1 MITDMDKSNADK
13 DSYSRKLTDSERERM
28 DKLREQYENE
38 GRFPEGKVAVVDKEE
53 DAKEGQITFVTTTR
67 TYVIPEKEMTD
78 EQILQIIDYGYKEDY
93 SLRQERRGTE
103 ENYDGVVS
111 DEQVAENEEKI
122 KSCDGMSKEEA
133 KELAAKYIKNI
144 YDIDVSEYDVDV
156 NANYDSSYE
165 VHFQKD
171 NSIIVNIDAVNKQL
185 EYIHIDEY
193 EVENNNEKADENL
206 FTNYASTVKEIIV
219 NKANLAET
227 DSKYHYEYTLTE
239 DEKVQAGIMS
249 YYFEKSNG
257 KVVQIR
263 VNCKEQKIIDVAIY
277 TEKQYKT
284 MNKTREKQYKELG
297 LKRVSVEMNV
307 DKTNVVDKT
316 VNIKQMKFTEK
327 QKAKAAFVKSSMSFA
342 KSCKEIDGLYNN
354 SEYIVEGEVENAYD
368 PVNDYECIFK
378 SEGKNYI
385 RNFPADE
392 KIAKYSTQNVI
403 KNNVSLSS
411 AELEKYCITMN
422 K

>member
-1 MITDMDKSNADK
+1 MITNM

-38 GRFPEGKVAVVDKEE
+38 GRFPEGKVAVVDKE

-93 SLRQERRGTE
+93 SLRQERRETE

-122 KSCDGMSKEEA
+122 KSSNGMSKEAA
-133 KELAAKYIKNI
+133 KELVAKYIKNI

-206 FTNYASTVKEIIV
+206 FTNC
-219 NKANLAET
+219 
-227 DSKYHYEYTLTE
+227 D
-239 DEKVQAGIMS
+239 
-249 YYFEKSNG
+249 
-257 KVVQIR
+257 
-263 VNCKEQKIIDVAIY
+263 KI
-277 TEKQYKT
+277 KT
-284 MNKTREKQYKELG
+284 Y
-297 LKRVSVEMNV
+297 
-307 DKTNVVDKT
+307 
-316 VNIKQMKFTEK
+316 
-327 QKAKAAFVKSSMSFA
+327 
-342 KSCKEIDGLYNN
+342 
-354 SEYIVEGEVENAYD
+354 
-368 PVNDYECIFK
+368 
-378 SEGKNYI
+378 
-385 RNFPADE
+385 
-392 KIAKYSTQNVI
+392 
-403 KNNVSLSS
+403 
-411 AELEKYCITMN
+411 
-422 K
+422 

>member
-1 MITDMDKSNADK
+1 MNRIDKKIFEMAKKEEINTPKSYEDRVQKILDELPESQVEERRKLKIRPAFAMAAVLVLIMSVTAGATINAISKRMNDMSNKEKQQMITDMDKSNADK

-122 KSCDGMSKEEA
+122 KSSNGMSKEAA

-206 FTNYASTVKEIIV
+206 FTNYADTVKEIII
-219 NKANLAET
+219 NKANLAEK

-257 KVVQIR
+257 EVVQIR
-263 VNCKEQKIIDVAIY
+263 FNCKEKKIIDVAIY

-284 MNKTREKQYKELG
+284 KSKIREKQYKEIG
-297 LKRVSVEMNV
+297 LKRVSVEIN
-307 DKTNVVDKT
+307 
-316 VNIKQMKFTEK
+316 
-327 QKAKAAFVKSSMSFA
+327 
-342 KSCKEIDGLYNN
+342 
-354 SEYIVEGEVENAYD
+354 
-368 PVNDYECIFK
+368 
-378 SEGKNYI
+378 
-385 RNFPADE
+385 
-392 KIAKYSTQNVI
+392 
-403 KNNVSLSS
+403 
-411 AELEKYCITMN
+411 
-422 K
+422 

>member
-1 MITDMDKSNADK
+1 MDKSNADK

-93 SLRQERRGTE
+93 SLRQERRETE

-122 KSCDGMSKEEA
+122 KSSNGMSKEAA
-133 KELAAKYIKNI
+133 KELVAKYIKNI

-206 FTNYASTVKEIIV
+206 FTNYADTVKEIII

-227 DSKYHYEYTLTE
+227 DSKYHYDTL
-239 DEKVQAGIMS
+239 
-249 YYFEKSNG
+249 
-257 KVVQIR
+257 
-263 VNCKEQKIIDVAIY
+263 
-277 TEKQYKT
+277 
-284 MNKTREKQYKELG
+284 
-297 LKRVSVEMNV
+297 
-307 DKTNVVDKT
+307 
-316 VNIKQMKFTEK
+316 
-327 QKAKAAFVKSSMSFA
+327 
-342 KSCKEIDGLYNN
+342 
-354 SEYIVEGEVENAYD
+354 
-368 PVNDYECIFK
+368 
-378 SEGKNYI
+378 
-385 RNFPADE
+385 
-392 KIAKYSTQNVI
+392 
-403 KNNVSLSS
+403 
-411 AELEKYCITMN
+411 
-422 K
+422 

>member
-1 MITDMDKSNADK
+1 MNRIDKKIFEMAKKEEINTPKSYEDRVQKILDELPESQVEERRKLKIRPAFAMAAVLVLIMSVTAGATINAISKRMNDMSNKEKQQMITDMDKSNADK

-122 KSCDGMSKEEA
+122 KSSNGMSKEAA

-206 FTNYASTVKEIIV
+206 FTNYADTVKEIII
-219 NKANLAET
+219 NKANLAEK

-239 DEKVQAGIMS
+239 DEKVQTGIMS

-284 MNKTREKQYKELG
+284 MSKTREKQYKELG
-297 LKRVSVEMNV
+297 LKRVSVE
-307 DKTNVVDKT
+307 
-316 VNIKQMKFTEK
+316 I
-327 QKAKAAFVKSSMSFA
+327 
-342 KSCKEIDGLYNN
+342 N
-354 SEYIVEGEVENAYD
+354 S
-368 PVNDYECIFK
+368 DY
-378 SEGKNYI
+378 
-385 RNFPADE
+385 
-392 KIAKYSTQNVI
+392 
-403 KNNVSLSS
+403 
-411 AELEKYCITMN
+411 
-422 K
+422 

>member
-1 MITDMDKSNADK
+1 MITNMDKLNADK

-53 DAKEGQITFVTTTR
+53 DAKEGQITFVTITR

-93 SLRQERRGTE
+93 SLRQESRGTE

-111 DEQVAENEEKI
+111 DEQVAENKEKI
-122 KSCDGMSKEEA
+122 KSSDGMSKEEA

-185 EYIHIDEY
+185 EYIHIDKY

-219 NKANLAET
+219 NKASLAET

-263 VNCKEQKIIDVAIY
+263 VNCKEQKIIGVAIY

-307 DKTNVVDKT
+307 DETNVVDKT
-316 VNIKQMKFTEK
+316 VNIKK
-327 QKAKAAFVKSSMSFA
+327 
-342 KSCKEIDGLYNN
+342 
-354 SEYIVEGEVENAYD
+354 
-368 PVNDYECIFK
+368 
-378 SEGKNYI
+378 
-385 RNFPADE
+385 
-392 KIAKYSTQNVI
+392 
-403 KNNVSLSS
+403 
-411 AELEKYCITMN
+411 
-422 K
+422 

>member
-1 MITDMDKSNADK
+1 MNRMDKKIFEMAKKEEINTPKSYEDRVQKILDELPESQVEERRKLKIRPAFAMAAVLVLIMSVTAGATINAISKRMNDMSNKEKQQMITDMDKSNADK

-122 KSCDGMSKEEA
+122 KSSNGMSKEAA

-156 NANYDSSYE
+156 NANYDSRYE

-206 FTNYASTVKEIIV
+206 FTNYADTVKEIII
-219 NKANLAET
+219 NKANLAEK

-284 MNKTREKQYKELG
+284 MSKTREKQYKELG
-297 LKRVSVEMNV
+297 LKRVSVEMN
-307 DKTNVVDKT
+307 
-316 VNIKQMKFTEK
+316 
-327 QKAKAAFVKSSMSFA
+327 S
-342 KSCKEIDGLYNN
+342 
-354 SEYIVEGEVENAYD
+354 
-368 PVNDYECIFK
+368 DY
-378 SEGKNYI
+378 
-385 RNFPADE
+385 
-392 KIAKYSTQNVI
+392 
-403 KNNVSLSS
+403 
-411 AELEKYCITMN
+411 
-422 K
+422 

>member
-1 MITDMDKSNADK
+1 MNRIDKKIFEMAKKEEINTPKSYEDRVQKILDELPESQVEERRKLKIRPAFAMAAVLVLIMSVTAGATINAISKRMNDMSNKEKQQMITDMDKSNADK

-122 KSCDGMSKEEA
+122 KSSNGMSKEAA

-206 FTNYASTVKEIIV
+206 FTNYADTVKEIII
-219 NKANLAET
+219 NKANLAEK

-277 TEKQYKT
+277 TEKQYK
-284 MNKTREKQYKELG
+284 ELG
-297 LKRVSVEMNV
+297 LKRVSVE
-307 DKTNVVDKT
+307 
-316 VNIKQMKFTEK
+316 I
-327 QKAKAAFVKSSMSFA
+327 
-342 KSCKEIDGLYNN
+342 N
-354 SEYIVEGEVENAYD
+354 S
-368 PVNDYECIFK
+368 DY
-378 SEGKNYI
+378 
-385 RNFPADE
+385 
-392 KIAKYSTQNVI
+392 
-403 KNNVSLSS
+403 
-411 AELEKYCITMN
+411 
-422 K
+422 

>member
-1 MITDMDKSNADK
+1 MNRIDKKIFEMAKKEEINTPKSYEDRVQKILDELPESQVEERRKLKIRPAFAMAAVLVLIMSVTAGATINAISKRMNDMSNKEKQQMITDMDKSNADK

-103 ENYDGVVS
+103 ESYDGVVS

-122 KSCDGMSKEEA
+122 KSSNGMSKEAA

-206 FTNYASTVKEIIV
+206 FTNYADTVKEIII
-219 NKANLAET
+219 NKANLAEK

-284 MNKTREKQYKELG
+284 KSKIREKQYKELG
-297 LKRVSVEMNV
+297 LKRVSVE
-307 DKTNVVDKT
+307 
-316 VNIKQMKFTEK
+316 I
-327 QKAKAAFVKSSMSFA
+327 
-342 KSCKEIDGLYNN
+342 N
-354 SEYIVEGEVENAYD
+354 S
-368 PVNDYECIFK
+368 DY
-378 SEGKNYI
+378 
-385 RNFPADE
+385 
-392 KIAKYSTQNVI
+392 
-403 KNNVSLSS
+403 
-411 AELEKYCITMN
+411 
-422 K
+422 

>member
-1 MITDMDKSNADK
+1 
-13 DSYSRKLTDSERERM
+13 
-28 DKLREQYENE
+28 
-38 GRFPEGKVAVVDKEE
+38 
-53 DAKEGQITFVTTTR
+53 
-67 TYVIPEKEMTD
+67 
-78 EQILQIIDYGYKEDY
+78 
-93 SLRQERRGTE
+93 
-103 ENYDGVVS
+103 
-111 DEQVAENEEKI
+111 
-122 KSCDGMSKEEA
+122 MSKEAA
-133 KELAAKYIKNI
+133 KELVAKYIKNI

-206 FTNYASTVKEIIV
+206 FTNYADTVKEIII

-277 TEKQYKT
+277 TEKQ
-284 MNKTREKQYKELG
+284 
-297 LKRVSVEMNV
+297 
-307 DKTNVVDKT
+307 
-316 VNIKQMKFTEK
+316 
-327 QKAKAAFVKSSMSFA
+327 
-342 KSCKEIDGLYNN
+342 
-354 SEYIVEGEVENAYD
+354 IVT
-368 PVNDYECIFK
+368 K
-378 SEGKNYI
+378 
-385 RNFPADE
+385 
-392 KIAKYSTQNVI
+392 
-403 KNNVSLSS
+403 
-411 AELEKYCITMN
+411 
-422 K
+422 

>member
-1 MITDMDKSNADK
+1 MNRIDKKIFEMAKKEEINTPKSYEDRVQKILDELPESQVEERRKLKIRPAFAMAAVLVLIMSVTAGATINAISKRMNDMSNKEKQQMITNMDKSNADK

-122 KSCDGMSKEEA
+122 KSSNGMSKEAA

-171 NSIIVNIDAVNKQL
+171 NSIIVNIDAANKQL

-206 FTNYASTVKEIIV
+206 FTNYADTVKEIII
-219 NKANLAET
+219 NKANLAEK

-284 MNKTREKQYKELG
+284 MSKTREKQYKELG
-297 LKRVSVEMNV
+297 LKRVSVEMN
-307 DKTNVVDKT
+307 
-316 VNIKQMKFTEK
+316 
-327 QKAKAAFVKSSMSFA
+327 S
-342 KSCKEIDGLYNN
+342 
-354 SEYIVEGEVENAYD
+354 
-368 PVNDYECIFK
+368 DY
-378 SEGKNYI
+378 
-385 RNFPADE
+385 
-392 KIAKYSTQNVI
+392 
-403 KNNVSLSS
+403 
-411 AELEKYCITMN
+411 
-422 K
+422 

>member
-1 MITDMDKSNADK
+1 MNKVDKKIFEMAKNERIEVPKTYEEKVQKILEELPENQVEGKHKLKIRLTFVIAAILVLIMSIAVGATINVISKRMNDMSKKEKKQFVVDMDKSNAEK
-13 DSYSRKLTDSERERM
+13 DSYSRKLTDSEWERM
-28 DKLREQYENE
+28 DVLREQYEKE
-38 GRFPEGKVAVVDKEE
+38 GRFPEGKLSVVDNEG
-53 DAKEGQITFVTTTR
+53 DAIEGQITFVTTTR
-67 TYVIPEKEMTD
+67 TYVIPKEEMTD

-93 SLRQERRGTE
+93 SLRQERRETE

-122 KSCDGMSKEEA
+122 KSSNGMSKEAA
-133 KELAAKYIKNI
+133 KELVAKYIKNI

-206 FTNYASTVKEIIV
+206 FTNYADTVKEIII

-227 DSKYHYEYTLTE
+227 DSKYHYEYTLIE

-277 TEKQYKT
+277 TEKQ
-284 MNKTREKQYKELG
+284 
-297 LKRVSVEMNV
+297 
-307 DKTNVVDKT
+307 
-316 VNIKQMKFTEK
+316 
-327 QKAKAAFVKSSMSFA
+327 
-342 KSCKEIDGLYNN
+342 
-354 SEYIVEGEVENAYD
+354 IVT
-368 PVNDYECIFK
+368 K
-378 SEGKNYI
+378 
-385 RNFPADE
+385 
-392 KIAKYSTQNVI
+392 
-403 KNNVSLSS
+403 
-411 AELEKYCITMN
+411 
-422 K
+422 

>member
-1 MITDMDKSNADK
+1 MNRMDKKIFEMAKKEEINTPKSYEDRVQKILDELPESQVEERRKLKIRPAFAMAAVLVLIMSVTAGATINAISKRMNDMSNKEKQQMITDMDKSNADK

-78 EQILQIIDYGYKEDY
+78 EQILQIIDYWYKEDY

-122 KSCDGMSKEEA
+122 KSSNGMSKEAA

-206 FTNYASTVKEIIV
+206 FTNYADTVKEIII
-219 NKANLAET
+219 NKANLAEK

-284 MNKTREKQYKELG
+284 MSKTREKQYKELG
-297 LKRVSVEMNV
+297 LKRVSVEMN
-307 DKTNVVDKT
+307 
-316 VNIKQMKFTEK
+316 
-327 QKAKAAFVKSSMSFA
+327 S
-342 KSCKEIDGLYNN
+342 
-354 SEYIVEGEVENAYD
+354 
-368 PVNDYECIFK
+368 DY
-378 SEGKNYI
+378 
-385 RNFPADE
+385 
-392 KIAKYSTQNVI
+392 
-403 KNNVSLSS
+403 
-411 AELEKYCITMN
+411 
-422 K
+422 

>member
-1 MITDMDKSNADK
+1 MITNMDKSNADK
-13 DSYSRKLTDSERERM
+13 DSYSRKLTDFERERM

-93 SLRQERRGTE
+93 SLRQERRETE

-122 KSCDGMSKEEA
+122 KSSNGMSKEAA

-206 FTNYASTVKEIIV
+206 FTNYADTVKEIII

-277 TEKQYKT
+277 TEKQ
-284 MNKTREKQYKELG
+284 
-297 LKRVSVEMNV
+297 
-307 DKTNVVDKT
+307 
-316 VNIKQMKFTEK
+316 
-327 QKAKAAFVKSSMSFA
+327 
-342 KSCKEIDGLYNN
+342 
-354 SEYIVEGEVENAYD
+354 IVT
-368 PVNDYECIFK
+368 K
-378 SEGKNYI
+378 
-385 RNFPADE
+385 
-392 KIAKYSTQNVI
+392 
-403 KNNVSLSS
+403 
-411 AELEKYCITMN
+411 
-422 K
+422 

>member
-1 MITDMDKSNADK
+1 MNRMDKKIFEMAKKEEINTPKSYEDRVQKILDELPESQVEERRKLKIRPAFAMAAVLVLIMSVTAGATINAISKRMNDMSNKEKQQMITNMDKSNADK
-13 DSYSRKLTDSERERM
+13 DSYSRKLTDSELERM

-122 KSCDGMSKEEA
+122 KSSNGMSKEEA
-133 KELAAKYIKNI
+133 KELTAKYAKNI
-144 YDIDVSEYDVDV
+144 YDIDVSEYDADV

-206 FTNYASTVKEIIV
+206 FTNYANTVKEIIV
-219 NKANLAET
+219 NKAKLADT

-257 KVVQIR
+257 KVVQVR

-297 LKRVSVEMNV
+297 LKRVSVEMN
-307 DKTNVVDKT
+307 
-316 VNIKQMKFTEK
+316 
-327 QKAKAAFVKSSMSFA
+327 S
-342 KSCKEIDGLYNN
+342 
-354 SEYIVEGEVENAYD
+354 
-368 PVNDYECIFK
+368 DY
-378 SEGKNYI
+378 
-385 RNFPADE
+385 
-392 KIAKYSTQNVI
+392 
-403 KNNVSLSS
+403 
-411 AELEKYCITMN
+411 
-422 K
+422 

>member
-1 MITDMDKSNADK
+1 MDKSNADK

-93 SLRQERRGTE
+93 SLRQERRETE

-122 KSCDGMSKEEA
+122 KSSNGMSKEAA
-133 KELAAKYIKNI
+133 KELVAKYIKNI

-206 FTNYASTVKEIIV
+206 FTNYADTVKEIII
-219 NKANLAET
+219 NK
-227 DSKYHYEYTLTE
+227 
-239 DEKVQAGIMS
+239 
-249 YYFEKSNG
+249 
-257 KVVQIR
+257 
-263 VNCKEQKIIDVAIY
+263 
-277 TEKQYKT
+277 
-284 MNKTREKQYKELG
+284 
-297 LKRVSVEMNV
+297 VE
-307 DKTNVVDKT
+307 
-316 VNIKQMKFTEK
+316 I
-327 QKAKAAFVKSSMSFA
+327 
-342 KSCKEIDGLYNN
+342 L
-354 SEYIVEGEVENAYD
+354 
-368 PVNDYECIFK
+368 
-378 SEGKNYI
+378 
-385 RNFPADE
+385 
-392 KIAKYSTQNVI
+392 
-403 KNNVSLSS
+403 
-411 AELEKYCITMN
+411 
-422 K
+422 

>member
-1 MITDMDKSNADK
+1 MNRIDKKIFEMAKKEEINTPKSYEDRVQKILDELPESQVEERRKLKIRPAFAMAAVLVLIMSVTAGATINAISKRMNDMSNKEKQQMITDMDKSNADK

-28 DKLREQYENE
+28 DKLSEQYENE

-122 KSCDGMSKEEA
+122 KSSNGMSKEAA

-206 FTNYASTVKEIIV
+206 FTNYADTVKEIII
-219 NKANLAET
+219 NKANLAEK

-257 KVVQIR
+257 KEVQIR

-284 MNKTREKQYKELG
+284 MSKTREKQYKELG
-297 LKRVSVEMNV
+297 LKRVSVE
-307 DKTNVVDKT
+307 
-316 VNIKQMKFTEK
+316 I
-327 QKAKAAFVKSSMSFA
+327 
-342 KSCKEIDGLYNN
+342 N
-354 SEYIVEGEVENAYD
+354 S
-368 PVNDYECIFK
+368 DY
-378 SEGKNYI
+378 
-385 RNFPADE
+385 
-392 KIAKYSTQNVI
+392 
-403 KNNVSLSS
+403 
-411 AELEKYCITMN
+411 
-422 K
+422 

>member
-1 MITDMDKSNADK
+1 MNRMDKKIFEMAKKEEINTPKSYEDRVQKILDELPESQVEERRKLKIRPAFAMAAVLVLIMSVTAGATINAISKRMNDMSNKEKQQMITDMDKSNADK

-122 KSCDGMSKEEA
+122 KSSNGMSKEAA

-171 NSIIVNIDAVNKQL
+171 NSIIVNIDAANKQL

-206 FTNYASTVKEIIV
+206 FTNYADTVKEIII
-219 NKANLAET
+219 NKANLAEK

-284 MNKTREKQYKELG
+284 MSKTREKQYKELG
-297 LKRVSVEMNV
+297 LKRVSVEMN
-307 DKTNVVDKT
+307 
-316 VNIKQMKFTEK
+316 
-327 QKAKAAFVKSSMSFA
+327 S
-342 KSCKEIDGLYNN
+342 
-354 SEYIVEGEVENAYD
+354 
-368 PVNDYECIFK
+368 DY
-378 SEGKNYI
+378 
-385 RNFPADE
+385 
-392 KIAKYSTQNVI
+392 
-403 KNNVSLSS
+403 
-411 AELEKYCITMN
+411 
-422 K
+422 